1 MGNDIETVLV
11 LSPHTDDGEFG
22 CGGAIAKMVEQGK
35 KVYYVAFSTADE
47 SIPKGFPKNILE
59 IEVRKATKIL
69 GIPEENLIVY
79 KYPVRKLEYIRQE
92 ILEELVR
99 IKKNINP
106 QLVLIPSPN
115 DLHQDHQTVAIEA
128 MRAFKQ
134 IGILGYEL
142 PWNNIVFRTE
152 CFVPLEERH
161 IDKKVEAVKAYES
174 QMHRYYVNE
183 DFIRGLAI
191 TRGTQIGVKLAEAFE
206 IIRWIL

>member
-1 MGNDIETVLV
+1 M
-11 LSPHTDDGEFG
+11 
-22 CGGAIAKMVEQGK
+22 
-35 KVYYVAFSTADE
+35 
-47 SIPKGFPKNILE
+47 
-59 IEVRKATKIL
+59 
-69 GIPEENLIVY
+69 
-79 KYPVRKLEYIRQE
+79 
-92 ILEELVR
+92 
-99 IKKNINP
+99 
-106 QLVLIPSPN
+106 VLIPSPN

-174 QMHRYYVNE
+174 QMHRYYANE
-183 DFIRGLAI
+183 DFIRSLAI
-191 TRGTQIGVKLAEAFE
+191 IRGTQICVKVAEAFE